1 MTTKNGTKRIKAL
14 VVAFALL
21 LSAAITTK
29 ASAQAARKADK
40 DTKNWEYEI
49 ECAGVGTDGTYLVKV
64 WSYSKKSNVA
74 LDQAKKNA
82 VHGIVFKGFAGGAQG
97 CTAQKP
103 LASSPSIEQEKA
115 DFFDAFFADNGK
127 YMKYVGSSGDNSVA
141 PPDRIKV
148 GKEYKV
154 GVIVSVQKD
163 ALRKDLE
170 AAGIVKGLSSGF

>member
-1 MTTKNGTKRIKAL
+1 MITKKPGNRLKKVAL
-14 VVAFALL
+14 ALSL
-21 LSAAITTK
+21 ILASGLSHK

-40 DTKNWEYEI
+40 DTKNFEYEI
-49 ECAGVGTDGTYLVKV
+49 ECAGVGKDGTYLVKV
-64 WSYSKKSNVA
+64 WSYSKKANVA

-82 VHGIVFKGFAGGAQG
+82 VHGIVFKGFAGGGNG

-103 LASSPSIEQEKA
+103 LASSPAIEQERA
-115 DFFDAFFADNGK
+115 DFFDIFFADNGK
-127 YMKYVGSSGDNSVA
+127 YMKYVGSSGDGATERV
-141 PPDRIKV
+141 KV

>member
-1 MTTKNGTKRIKAL
+1 MRTKNEISLLKSTAIA
-14 VVAFALL
+14 VALL
-21 LSAAITTK
+21 LGTALTNK
-29 ASAQAARKADK
+29 ATAQAARKADK

-64 WSYSKKSNVA
+64 WSYSKKANVA

-103 LASSPSIEQEKA
+103 LASSPAIEQEKA
-115 DFFDAFFADNGK
+115 DFFDLFFADNGK
-127 YMKYVGSSGDNSVA
+127 YMKYVGSSGDQVGE
-141 PPDRIKV
+141 RVKV

-170 AAGIVKGLSSGF
+170 AAGIIKGLSSGF